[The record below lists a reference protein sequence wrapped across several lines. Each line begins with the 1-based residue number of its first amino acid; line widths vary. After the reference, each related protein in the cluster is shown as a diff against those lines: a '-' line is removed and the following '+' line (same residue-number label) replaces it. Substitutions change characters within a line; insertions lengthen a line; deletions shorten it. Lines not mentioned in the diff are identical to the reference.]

1 MRDQCI
7 ARCACFRPSFRWYSL
22 HLPTERWLAEWVDV
36 NGWLHIEM
44 VYRLHTFIHR
54 SSGSVWH
61 DECQTIFKG
70 DPRSKI
76 SSGFARCTVQVR
88 HFESCFQ
95 SSDDKRRIRV
105 LEEDLKMAKEVS
117 VRLHEELER
126 LETKRT
132 KAQEELER
140 TKRLLDESEDRRLSL
155 QKEVN
160 SVTNE
165 VRL

>member
-1 MRDQCI
+1 VKKYLKVIDI
-7 ARCACFRPSFRWYSL
+7 
-22 HLPTERWLAEWVDV
+22 
-36 NGWLHIEM
+36 IEILSR
-44 VYRLHTFIHR
+44 VASHVF
-54 SSGSVWH
+54 
-61 DECQTIFKG
+61 
-70 DPRSKI
+70 
-76 SSGFARCTVQVR
+76 QVR

-126 LETKRT
+126 LEVKRT
-132 KAQEELER
+132 KAQDELER

-165 VRL
+165 VRRSTRNQLTFM

>member
-1 MRDQCI
+1 
-7 ARCACFRPSFRWYSL
+7 
-22 HLPTERWLAEWVDV
+22 
-36 NGWLHIEM
+36 
-44 VYRLHTFIHR
+44 
-54 SSGSVWH
+54 
-61 DECQTIFKG
+61 
-70 DPRSKI
+70 
-76 SSGFARCTVQVR
+76 VR

-132 KAQEELER
+132 KAQEEMER

-160 SVTNE
+160 SVTSE
-165 VRL
+165 VYTHLCYLLVATLLGEYL